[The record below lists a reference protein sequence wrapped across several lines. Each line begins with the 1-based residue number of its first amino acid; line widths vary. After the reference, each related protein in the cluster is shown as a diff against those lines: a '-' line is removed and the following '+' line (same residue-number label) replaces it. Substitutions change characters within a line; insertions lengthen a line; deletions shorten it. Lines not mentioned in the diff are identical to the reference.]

1 MTTRAAKLKNLNS
14 TRDTLRDYVNDVKT
28 KTEDVLGKGPP
39 DDPDIFKA
47 VEEDLED
54 WMGQIELRWIKEDET
69 NNDIL
74 ASTSEDDFS
83 VEMLA
88 IENYND
94 HRLLLRNKIKRFM
107 RAKAPEETNPIQQ
120 ASFEQATR
128 DAATAAA
135 TAAIQQLG
143 IVFPQQPTQSVVSTY
158 KPPKLRQFDG
168 NIFEFQSW
176 WESFDANVNSHATMP
191 TATKFA
197 FLDECLKGKAEAA
210 IAKVGRV
217 DAHYATA
224 IQILK
229 ARFGNIEA
237 TIDQLIAGLLEIKP
251 IHDSNDTASLR
262 GFLDLVETNVGML
275 TNLGKDQNSYVS
287 IVRNRLV
294 SKLPS
299 DLACMWHERTDRLT
313 ASMDV
318 FVQFLTL
325 KVVSRENYQLSL
337 VCHDSNSKPPLFPS
351 KKKSGPRAKATQLVN
366 TSSHNDS
373 RKTHV
378 CVLQSGSLLI

>member
-1 MTTRAAKLKNLNS
+1 MTTRAAKLKNLN
-14 TRDTLRDYVNDVKT
+14 TARDTLRDYVNDVKT
-28 KTEDVLGKGPP
+28 KIDDAIGRGPP
-39 DDPDIFKA
+39 NDPDDFKT
-47 VEEDLED
+47 VEENLED
-54 WMGQIELRWIKEDET
+54 WLGQIELRWIKEDEA
-69 NNDIL
+69 NKEIL
-74 ASTSEDDFS
+74 DNTAEADFS
-83 VEMLA
+83 GEMLA

-94 HRLLLRNKIKRFM
+94 HRLSLKNKIKRFM
-107 RAKAPEETNPIQQ
+107 RAKAPEGTNQIQQ

-128 DAATAAA
+128 DAAAAAA

-143 IVFPQQPTQSVVSTY
+143 QVFPRQPSQTVVSTY

-229 ARFGNIEA
+229 ARFGNIDA

-251 IHDSNDTASLR
+251 IHDSNDTTALR
-262 GFLDLVETNVGML
+262 SFLDLVETNW
-275 TNLGKDQNSYVS
+275 N
-287 IVRNRLV
+287 
-294 SKLPS
+294 
-299 DLACMWHERTDRLT
+299 AH
-313 ASMDV
+313 
-318 FVQFLTL
+318 
-325 KVVSRENYQLSL
+325 
-337 VCHDSNSKPPLFPS
+337 
-351 KKKSGPRAKATQLVN
+351 KSG
-366 TSSHNDS
+366 
-373 RKTHV
+373 
-378 CVLQSGSLLI
+378 